1 MSAAL
6 IAWQEMKRVLRDPS
20 GLLLTLALPLALTV
34 AIGFISGRSPLGQ
47 PPSDGFDALSYVA
60 PGMAL
65 FAMMFSVRQAAKTTV
80 DDADRGI
87 TRRLRSAPIGE
98 ISIAVGRTLC
108 GVFIVAAQLLLLV
121 GISTALY
128 GLRWGSPLP
137 VLLLCLALSL
147 SAGGWAT
154 FLVSL
159 GRTSRGVGT
168 LGTALTLIFAIL
180 SRSFAAVV
188 PSAPWM
194 DVLARITPNHWGL
207 HGFSAL
213 ALGGTLRSITPDLLR
228 LVLMSLALWILAPLA
243 GRLTLAGRKT
253 P

>member
-1 MSAAL
+1 MSVVL
-6 IAWQEMKRVLRDPS
+6 IAMQELKRVLRDPS

-34 AIGFISGRSPLGQ
+34 AVGFISGRVPLGR

-98 ISIAVGRTLC
+98 ISIAVGRTLS
-108 GVFIVAAQLLLLV
+108 GVVMVAAQLLLLV
-121 GISTALY
+121 GVSSALY

-147 SAGGWAT
+147 SAGGWAAL
-154 FLVSL
+154 LVSL

-168 LGTALTLIFAIL
+168 LGTALTLVFAIL

-194 DVLARITPNHWGL
+194 DALSRITPNHWGL

-213 ALGGTLRSITPDLLR
+213 ALSGTLGSIAPDLLR
-228 LVLMSLALWILAPLA
+228 LVLMSVTLWILAPLA
-243 GRLTLAGRKT
+243 GRLMTWRRKT
-253 P
+253 